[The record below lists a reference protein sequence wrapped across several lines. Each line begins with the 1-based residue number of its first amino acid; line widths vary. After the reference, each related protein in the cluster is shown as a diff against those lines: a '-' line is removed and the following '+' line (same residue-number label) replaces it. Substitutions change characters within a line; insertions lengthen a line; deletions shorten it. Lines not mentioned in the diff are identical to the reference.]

1 MTYDH
6 LVWKQLFLILHIMR
20 GADSTDTVLYLNYM
34 QISEI
39 DILPVAREVPQN
51 YSHALISS
59 FVAGPPFWYYHL
71 D

>member
-1 MTYDH
+1 
-6 LVWKQLFLILHIMR
+6 MR